1 MVLPEYYDTLD
12 YNSIICS
19 EVSCSLGAYLH
30 FSFKY
35 VFRGWHL
42 ELEIAL
48 VVGPCLPMAEM
59 DGLLN

>member
-1 MVLPEYYDTLD
+1 MVRVKYYDYLD

-35 VFRGWHL
+35 FFRGWYL

-48 VVGPCLPMAEM
+48 AVGPFLPMAEM